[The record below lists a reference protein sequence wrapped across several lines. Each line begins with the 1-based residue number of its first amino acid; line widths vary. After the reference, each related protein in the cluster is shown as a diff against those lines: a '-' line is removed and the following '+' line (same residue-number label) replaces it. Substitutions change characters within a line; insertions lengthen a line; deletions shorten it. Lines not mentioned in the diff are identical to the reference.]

1 MPSTHRIGNI
11 ATIRFVILLPPSLF
25 HEDCTVR
32 CKNTSRRRFF
42 FLNSRLLSLIPSVPM
57 PVSASQFSRIVEKQ
71 SRGNS
76 SSTVVRTYG
85 RIKAVGGTNFHVGL
99 ATALRVVVPRK
110 GQAFNIRHVTMVHWP
125 RCGEPSRDLPVSS
138 RPSRRFATLSL
149 RLFEGETSCV
159 HSQLHPRSPGQEC
172 FP

>member
-11 ATIRFVILLPPSLF
+11 ATIRFVILLPSSLF

-32 CKNTSRRRFF
+32 CKNTNRRRSF
-42 FLNSRLLSLIPSVPM
+42 FLNSRLLSLIPSVPT

-110 GQAFNIRHVTMVHWP
+110 GQAFNIRHVTMVH
-125 RCGEPSRDLPVSS
+125 
-138 RPSRRFATLSL
+138 
-149 RLFEGETSCV
+149 
-159 HSQLHPRSPGQEC
+159 
-172 FP
+172 